1 MFKRIKK
8 LWKKYTSRYNKHV
21 VFKKHYLKRL
31 DTMPPEFKPD
41 IQQKGKSPYKEYYV
55 QD

>member
-1 MFKRIKK
+1 MFKKLKNWLKNKK
-8 LWKKYTSRYNKHV
+8 KGKVKNFYKA
-21 VFKKHYLKRL
+21 RL
-31 DTMPPEFKPD
+31 HSMPPEFKPD